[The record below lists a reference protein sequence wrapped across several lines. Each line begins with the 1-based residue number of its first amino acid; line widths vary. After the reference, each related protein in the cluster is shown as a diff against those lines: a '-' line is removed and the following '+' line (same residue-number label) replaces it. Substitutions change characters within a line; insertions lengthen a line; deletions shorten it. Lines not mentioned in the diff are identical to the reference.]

1 MAGERL
7 IVKRPTV
14 DMAPAATPTTFATI
28 QVFVKS
34 VTIRAKRG
42 SVDTKGYADAGAR
55 TEKLDAEHEAVFS
68 FYHSRDWAAF
78 SALLVTEL
86 NSDDT
91 TFFRVKYRG
100 PTAPGTA
107 NRVFQFGVKITDIG
121 SIGGELNTPSMADF
135 TAPIEGAVQS
145 STDGTTFTD
154 YF

>member
-1 MAGERL
+1 MTGERL

-14 DMAPAATPTTFATI
+14 EMAPAATPTTFATI
-28 QVFVKS
+28 QVFVKQIA
-34 VTIRAKRG
+34 IRPKRG
-42 SVDTKGYADAGAR
+42 KIDTRGYADTGAR
-55 TEKLDAEHEAVFS
+55 NEKLDAEHEAVLT
-68 FYHSRDWAAF
+68 FYHSRDWSAF

-100 PTAPGTA
+100 PTAPGVT
-107 NRVFQFGVKITDIG
+107 NRVFQFGVKITDLG
-121 SIGGELNTPSMADF
+121 SIGGEVNTASMAEM
-135 TAPIEGAVQS
+135 TLPIEGAVQS